1 MMQPSSPNGDLAPQ
15 PGLCA
20 GAARDLSRGA
30 GRLRGVVHA
39 RPDTGIVHGAG
50 LDLGAEWTDHDADT
64 PRMDHRPQ
72 RRHAGIDRPD
82 TGARRTGPQTG
93 TDNKRPVTG
102 HNDTMGQMW
111 DHPTLGRALGTG
123 ARKTLRPRAGHGSD
137 GRRASRRCL
146 HRRPL
151 RMTIRRT
158 TRSLALS
165 AFVAPVLMMSAT
177 HGAAAS
183 LSENKT
189 INDGLFAIAAADEIR
204 KTCPSIDARMLK
216 ALGFLNSLESHARQQ
231 GYSKREIDDFVD
243 SKADK
248 KRLEKRAAD
257 YLAAKGAVSAR
268 PETYCTV
275 GRAEIAANSQIGA
288 LLKAK

>member
-1 MMQPSSPNGDLAPQ
+1 
-15 PGLCA
+15 
-20 GAARDLSRGA
+20 
-30 GRLRGVVHA
+30 
-39 RPDTGIVHGAG
+39 
-50 LDLGAEWTDHDADT
+50 
-64 PRMDHRPQ
+64 
-72 RRHAGIDRPD
+72 
-82 TGARRTGPQTG
+82 
-93 TDNKRPVTG
+93 
-102 HNDTMGQMW
+102 
-111 DHPTLGRALGTG
+111 
-123 ARKTLRPRAGHGSD
+123 
-137 GRRASRRCL
+137 
-146 HRRPL
+146 
-151 RMTIRRT
+151 MTIRRT

-216 ALGFLNSLESHARQQ
+216 ALGFLNSLGSHARQQ

-257 YLAAKGAVSAR
+257 YRREKIPLGTPVRAVIFIKFPPHERFTDVDFSH
-268 PETYCTV
+268 TTV
-275 GRAEIAANSQIGA
+275 ILNSFQDPW
-288 LLKAK
+288 